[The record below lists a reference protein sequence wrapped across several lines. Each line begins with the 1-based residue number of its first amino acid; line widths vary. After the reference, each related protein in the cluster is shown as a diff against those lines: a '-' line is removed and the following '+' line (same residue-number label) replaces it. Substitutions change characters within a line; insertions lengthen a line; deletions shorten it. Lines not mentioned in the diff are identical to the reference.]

1 MSCSNKEIVSQ
12 VHRWILVEISRVL
25 DDAAVILD
33 SRYIQDRGGGW
44 KRGRR
49 TNQIS
54 ESIIVHTSSNSNP
67 YNRE

>member
-1 MSCSNKEIVSQ
+1 MKFLDFSQ
-12 VHRWILVEISRVL
+12 GEGGAYGGILVEISRVL

-33 SRYIQDRGGGW
+33 SRYIQDRGGGR

-67 YNRE
+67 